1 MINNSSFE
9 AWVEAFDVNSELF
22 DPWVVFSAPCVIGN
36 RLRLELQVIEG
47 DRLVLLV
54 VELAEVHEVGAYHIP
69 AVGRSL
75 QDNSRLLG
83 AHIDYVQ
90 ALRVFEHH
98 VGERLVVVV
107 REGLQTAVFRILW
120 DVRDR
125 QFSLFSTLDAVDKSY
140 IFGVVHHYYE
150 LFGIVF
156 EDTFDCLFFEIFL
169 FMIKLE
175 LEIRVAISRSLNLLD
190 FDKE

>member
-1 MINNSSFE
+1 MLNNSSFE
-9 AWVEAFDVNSELF
+9 ARVEAFDVNSDLL
-22 DPWVVFSAPCVIGN
+22 DPWVVFSAPSVIGN
-36 RLRLELQVIEG
+36 RFRLELQVIEG
-47 DRLVLLV
+47 DRLVLV

-75 QDNSRLLG
+75 QDDSRLLG
-83 AHIDYVQ
+83 AHVDYVQ

-107 REGLQTAVFRILW
+107 GEGLQTAVFRILW
-120 DVRDR
+120 DVRDS
-125 QFSLFSTLDAVDKSY
+125 QFSLFDSLAAVDKSY
-140 IFGVVHHYYE
+140 IFGVVYHYYE

-156 EDTFDCLFFEIFL
+156 EDTFDCLFFKIFL

>member
-9 AWVEAFDVNSELF
+9 AWVEAFDVNSELL
-22 DPWVVFSAPCVIGN
+22 DPWVVFSPPGVIGN
-36 RLRLELQVIEG
+36 RLWLELQVIEG
-47 DRLVLLV
+47 DGLVLV

-69 AVGRSL
+69 AVRRSL

-83 AHIDYVQ
+83 AHVDYVQ

-98 VGERLVVVV
+98 VGERLEVVVG
-107 REGLQTAVFRILW
+107 EGLQTAVFRILW
-120 DVRDR
+120 DVRDS
-125 QFSLFSTLDAVDKSY
+125 QFSLFDSLAAVDKSY
-140 IFGVVHHYYE
+140 IFGVVYHYYE

-156 EDTFDCLFFEIFL
+156 EDTFDCLFFKIFL